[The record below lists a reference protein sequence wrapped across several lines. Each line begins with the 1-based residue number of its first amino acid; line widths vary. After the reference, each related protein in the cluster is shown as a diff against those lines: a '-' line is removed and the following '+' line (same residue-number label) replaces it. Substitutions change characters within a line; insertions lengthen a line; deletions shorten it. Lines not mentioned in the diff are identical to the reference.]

1 MGYMLPLR
9 FINVSKSPKV
19 AICATRIV
27 AMMSTDIYQARRTI
41 HDEKVSGS
49 LINACGKSAAKTA
62 ILLDNGV
69 VVASPFT
76 IPVLEN
82 SIEKAN
88 SKINTKTT
96 ARMKIYDVY
105 DEEPSED
112 DEFVPDISAMDD
124 DEDDEDFDE
133 DA

>member
-124 DEDDEDFDE
+124 DEDDDDFDE